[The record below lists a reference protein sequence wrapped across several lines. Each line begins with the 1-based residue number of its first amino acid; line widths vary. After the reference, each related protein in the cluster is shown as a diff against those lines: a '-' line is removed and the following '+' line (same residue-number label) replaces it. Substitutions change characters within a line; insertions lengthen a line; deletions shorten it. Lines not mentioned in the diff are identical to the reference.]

1 MSIIDEILGRFV
13 SSPDRLTELSEEEEK
28 EEA

>member
-1 MSIIDEILGRFV
+1 MSIIDEILAAHAGI
-13 SSPDRLTELSEEEEK
+13 PERLERLSEEEEK